1 MKMEVDVP
9 EALWERMRSCRGVDW
24 SEVALRAF
32 DGRVAQVMTRAAD
45 ARSSP
50 SYRLGYAWSGANADP
65 RALQAVAE
73 AASYRSAADIVRRSP
88 GFRARDEFGDT
99 QKPSDEMWEAFV
111 DGAAAQYN
119 DR

>member
-9 EALWERMRSCRGVDW
+9 DDLWERMRGCRDVDW

-32 DGRVAQVMTRAAD
+32 GDRVAEAMARAAG

-50 SYRLGYAWSGANADP
+50 GYRLGYAWARDHAD
-65 RALQAVAE
+65 ADEVKAVAE
-73 AASYRSAADIVRRSP
+73 ASSYRSAADIVRRTRA
-88 GFRARDEFGDT
+88 FRERDEFGDAL
-99 QKPSDEMWEAFV
+99 KPSDEMWEAFV
-111 DGAAAQYN
+111 DGATAQYN